1 MAASRT
7 VNLIMNQGEDFTYG
21 TQIYAYSN
29 TSVPLGENIGI
40 TSNDSANAQMRKS
53 YYHTNAT
60 ATFNVYLD
68 TSENNLWLHLDSA
81 NTAAITPGRYVYD
94 VEFYDNDGDPITA
107 APWAG
112 SRRFRV
118 LEGLITV
125 TPEVSK

>member
-7 VNLIMNQGEDFTYG
+7 VNLIINQGEDFTYG

-29 TSVPLGENIGI
+29 TAEPLGENIGI
-40 TSNDSANAQMRKS
+40 LSEDSANAQMRKS
-53 YYHTNAT
+53 YYHVNAT

-68 TSENNLWLHLDSA
+68 TSENKLWLHLDAA
-81 NTAAITPGRYVYD
+81 NTAAISPGRYVYD
-94 VEFYDNDGDPITA
+94 VEFNDVDGDPMIN
-107 APWAG
+107 APWAD